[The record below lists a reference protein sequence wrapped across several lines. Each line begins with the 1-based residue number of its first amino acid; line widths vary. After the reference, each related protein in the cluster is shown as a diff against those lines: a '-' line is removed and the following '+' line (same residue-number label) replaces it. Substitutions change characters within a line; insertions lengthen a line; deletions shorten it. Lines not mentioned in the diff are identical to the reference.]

1 MLLFSVNSHLLFS
14 ILLICVSPHMKDTNK
29 VSSKS
34 LKRQKA
40 AAAAAEEEGRCGD
53 VLTHG
58 GVVGEK

>member
-1 MLLFSVNSHLLFS
+1 
-14 ILLICVSPHMKDTNK
+14 MKDTNK